1 MQISGL
7 LVRGLLSGVIGQ
19 PPRGQAPA
27 APRGGDTLSGADGS
41 TTPLL
46 GDRTASSVA
55 RQILE
60 TYDVTHITPRQF
72 SEMLQRMREAGLISE
87 ADFNELVK
95 IRNDLNEAGV
105 EPDEVVDLL
114 AFYRKR
120 LQRLELWGGEED
132 QATLN
137 TIKEMWQ
144 KRLEW
149 LEKVATARQTG
160 VSSLA
165 LGMSAVAL
173 DEKI

>member
-7 LVRGLLSGVIGQ
+7 LIRGLLSGVIGQ

-27 APRGGDTLSGADGS
+27 PQVGDAVFGLNGS
-41 TTPLL
+41 ANSLL
-46 GDRTASSVA
+46 DDEPPSSVG

-60 TYDVTHITPRQF
+60 AYDVTHITPRQF

-87 ADFNELVK
+87 AEFNELVR
-95 IRNDLNEAGV
+95 IRHDLHEAGI

-132 QATLN
+132 QPTLN
-137 TIKEMWQ
+137 AIKLMWQ

-149 LEKVATARQTG
+149 LEKVATARQVG
-160 VSSLA
+160 ASSLA
-165 LGMSAVAL
+165 LGTSAMAI
-173 DEKI
+173 DEKA